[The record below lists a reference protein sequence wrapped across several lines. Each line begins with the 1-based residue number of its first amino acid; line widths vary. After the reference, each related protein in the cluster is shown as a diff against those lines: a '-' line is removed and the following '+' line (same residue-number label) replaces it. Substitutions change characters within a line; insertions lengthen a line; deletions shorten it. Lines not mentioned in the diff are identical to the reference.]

1 MQTRIYLLSGV
12 PVFASEGVLGDAIGR
27 LLLEQ
32 GLLDDAKY
40 TEVLHYMIE
49 HEVGQFAEVA
59 ARLGYL
65 SQTDVD
71 QVLREQVRRKILHCM
86 DWAEPRSE
94 MVESQGALDDVPHYP
109 VDPEGILVETARKL
123 WGPPE
128 TERILSGLGSRY
140 PALRGE
146 VDDVARSAELKAGER
161 RLVELLDGSRT
172 LDGVITVCP
181 LDQLHALQIV
191 AALAALD
198 EIAWT
203 TTPVHRVAAETVVVV
218 GAKPAPR
225 RSRSRPRLP
234 IVRRPSLAPP
244 PAAPTKLTA
253 SGPAPNPGKAR
264 LIAELAFRRG
274 KSAFRSG
281 LLGKAGTDIHRAAEL
296 DPGVVEYQLYS
307 AWLEHLAAKG
317 AASDKLQGLVKAALA
332 QDKGLAFAHYV
343 QAHLY
348 LLEDDEERAL
358 RAFRIAHRLDPSDID
373 SERHVRVLSRRR

>member
-1 MQTRIYLLSGV
+1 MAVPEPSHPFAASLARVCRGRKTGVLTVTFGEVQTRIYLLSGV

-198 EIAWT
+198 EIPDGARFNLVFFHSDVLPWSRKLVT
-203 TTPVHRVAAETVVVV
+203 MDERVRERARSEVLRQDARNGTNLHAGLRYAFQDPDVDTIVLLSDGEPSEGVLRTSRILADVREWNDLRGVVVHCV
-218 GAKPAPR
+218 AMGW
-225 RSRSRPRLP
+225 
-234 IVRRPSLAPP
+234 
-244 PAAPTKLTA
+244 
-253 SGPAPNPGKAR
+253 SG
-264 LIAELAFRRG
+264 E
-274 KSAFRSG
+274 
-281 LLGKAGTDIHRAAEL
+281 
-296 DPGVVEYQLYS
+296 
-307 AWLEHLAAKG
+307 
-317 AASDKLQGLVKAALA
+317 
-332 QDKGLAFAHYV
+332 
-343 QAHLY
+343 
-348 LLEDDEERAL
+348 LLES
-358 RAFRIAHRLDPSDID
+358 IA
-373 SERHVRVLSRRR
+373 SEAGGDFLEVR